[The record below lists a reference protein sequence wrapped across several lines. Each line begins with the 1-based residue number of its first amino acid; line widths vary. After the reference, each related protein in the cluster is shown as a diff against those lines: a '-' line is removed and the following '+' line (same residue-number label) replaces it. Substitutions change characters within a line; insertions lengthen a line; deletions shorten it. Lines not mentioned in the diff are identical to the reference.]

1 MPVLF
6 RFLSLTILGC
16 RLLVHVGVALGIVL
30 IMWFPFRLS
39 GPYSMRV
46 CVGFTFSG
54 VSFVD
59 LCFPFFSHKLCYAGL
74 SCYALFLPACAWLVS
89 CSSSFFR
96 FRVLPVFRN
105 FTPVFHRLFLMSCFT
120 LLLACALSFGHCLLS
135 ASRWFRARVLRCSG
149 YSLAVRL

>member
-30 IMWFPFRLS
+30 IMWFPFHLS
-39 GPYSMRV
+39 GPCSMRV

-59 LCFPFFSHKLCYAGL
+59 LCFPFFGHKLCDSGILFVVMSVPCQREL
-74 SCYALFLPACAWLVS
+74 SEDGTDA
-89 CSSSFFR
+89 
-96 FRVLPVFRN
+96 
-105 FTPVFHRLFLMSCFT
+105 T
-120 LLLACALSFGHCLLS
+120 LQMK
-135 ASRWFRARVLRCSG
+135 
-149 YSLAVRL
+149 